1 MRSER
6 STVTVPRELRTDRLR
21 LRRWRD
27 SDRAPFAELNSDP
40 RVWEYLSAA
49 GSADESDRLVERI
62 EAHFDRR
69 GFGLWAVEIPG
80 RAPFAGFVGI
90 AVPGFEAAFTPC
102 VEIGWRLAA
111 EHWGHGYATAGARSA
126 LAFGFEVLGLDE
138 IVSFTVPANLRSRR
152 VMEKLGMTTRPKDEF
167 EHPLLPAGHPLRR
180 QVLYRIASPALR
192 EADRPELRR

>member
-1 MRSER
+1 M
-6 STVTVPRELRTDRLR
+6 TVPRELRTDRLR

-40 RVWEYLSAA
+40 RVREYLSAA

-111 EHWGHGYATAGARSA
+111 EHW
-126 LAFGFEVLGLDE
+126 
-138 IVSFTVPANLRSRR
+138 
-152 VMEKLGMTTRPKDEF
+152 
-167 EHPLLPAGHPLRR
+167 
-180 QVLYRIASPALR
+180 
-192 EADRPELRR
+192 